1 MRTSTLTIRGTEY
14 PCCFSTRV
22 LLALEDRGKREKP
35 VKSATEM
42 LSSIMENEALSD
54 AFWLLHQLMVAG
66 NRYAK
71 LEGLDAPE
79 VFSLDDMIDLVGV
92 EDYPAMF
99 AAIGKAVTDGQAQ
112 TVEAETPRRQTCQT
126 DRSVVF
132 MVRASSWLMPG
143 RSPFCSALGTA
154 RPHRCGAD
162 QIRGRTAKADAGRRT
177 G

>member
-22 LLALEDRGKREKP
+22 LLALEERGKREKP

-42 LSSIMENEALSD
+42 LSSIMENEAMSD

-71 LEGLDAPE
+71 LEGLDTPE

-112 TVEAETPRRQTCQT
+112 TVEAEFPKN
-126 DRSVVF
+126 
-132 MVRASSWLMPG
+132 
-143 RSPFCSALGTA
+143 
-154 RPHRCGAD
+154 AD
-162 QIRGRTAKADAGRRT
+162 TTQADLSD
-177 G
+177 

>member
-22 LLALEDRGKREKP
+22 LLALEERGKREKP

-79 VFSLDDMIDLVGV
+79 VFSLD
-92 EDYPAMF
+92 AMF

-112 TVEAETPRRQTCQT
+112 TVEAEFPKN
-126 DRSVVF
+126 
-132 MVRASSWLMPG
+132 
-143 RSPFCSALGTA
+143 
-154 RPHRCGAD
+154 AD
-162 QIRGRTAKADAGRRT
+162 TTQADLSD
-177 G
+177 

>member
-1 MRTSTLTIRGTEY
+1 MRTSTLTIQGDRNT

-22 LLALEDRGKREKP
+22 LLALEERGKREKP

-79 VFSLDDMIDLVGV
+79 VFSLDDMIDPGGRGGLSRHVRGH
-92 EDYPAMF
+92 
-99 AAIGKAVTDGQAQ
+99 
-112 TVEAETPRRQTCQT
+112 RQGR
-126 DRSVVF
+126 D
-132 MVRASSWLMPG
+132 G
-143 RSPFCSALGTA
+143 RSGTV
-154 RPHRCGAD
+154 RRGGVPKNAD
-162 QIRGRTAKADAGRRT
+162 TTQADLSD
-177 G
+177 

>member
-1 MRTSTLTIRGTEY
+1 M
-14 PCCFSTRV
+14 
-22 LLALEDRGKREKP
+22 LLALEERGRREKP

-112 TVEAETPRRQTCQT
+112 TVEAEFPKN
-126 DRSVVF
+126 
-132 MVRASSWLMPG
+132 
-143 RSPFCSALGTA
+143 
-154 RPHRCGAD
+154 AD
-162 QIRGRTAKADAGRRT
+162 TTQADLSD
-177 G
+177 

>member
-22 LLALEDRGKREKP
+22 LLALEERGKREKP

-92 EDYPAMF
+92 EDYPA
-99 AAIGKAVTDGQAQ
+99 
-112 TVEAETPRRQTCQT
+112 C
-126 DRSVVF
+126 
-132 MVRASSWLMPG
+132 
-143 RSPFCSALGTA
+143 SPPSA
-154 RPHRCGAD
+154 RP
-162 QIRGRTAKADAGRRT
+162 
-177 G
+177 

>member
-1 MRTSTLTIRGTEY
+1 MKLC
-14 PCCFSTRV
+14 P
-22 LLALEDRGKREKP
+22 
-35 VKSATEM
+35 
-42 LSSIMENEALSD
+42 D

-112 TVEAETPRRQTCQT
+112 TVEAEFPKTQTPRRQTCQT

-143 RSPFCSALGTA
+143 RSPFRSTLGAA
-154 RPHRCGAD
+154 RPHRRGAD
-162 QIRGRTAKADAGRRT
+162 QVRGRTAKLTQEEEQDEFMRLLDRR
-177 G
+177 

>member
-1 MRTSTLTIRGTEY
+1 
-14 PCCFSTRV
+14 
-22 LLALEDRGKREKP
+22 
-35 VKSATEM
+35 
-42 LSSIMENEALSD
+42 MENEALSD

-99 AAIGKAVTDGQAQ
+99 ATIGKAVTDGQAQ
-112 TVEAETPRRQTCQT
+112 TVEAEFPKTQTPRRQTCQT

-143 RSPFCSALGTA
+143 RSPFCSTLGTA

-162 QIRGRTAKADAGRRT
+162 
-177 G
+177 

>member
-14 PCCFSTRV
+14 PRCFSTRV
-22 LLALEDRGKREKP
+22 LLALEERGKREKP

-71 LEGLDAPE
+71 LEGLDTPE

-112 TVEAETPRRQTCQT
+112 TVEAEFPKN
-126 DRSVVF
+126 
-132 MVRASSWLMPG
+132 
-143 RSPFCSALGTA
+143 
-154 RPHRCGAD
+154 AD
-162 QIRGRTAKADAGRRT
+162 TTQADLSD
-177 G
+177 

>member
-22 LLALEDRGKREKP
+22 LLALEERGKREKP

-79 VFSLDDMIDLVGV
+79 GV

-112 TVEAETPRRQTCQT
+112 TVEAEFPKN
-126 DRSVVF
+126 
-132 MVRASSWLMPG
+132 
-143 RSPFCSALGTA
+143 
-154 RPHRCGAD
+154 AD
-162 QIRGRTAKADAGRRT
+162 TTQADLSD
-177 G
+177 

>member
-1 MRTSTLTIRGTEY
+1 MKTSTLTIRGTEY
-14 PCCFSTRV
+14 PYCFSTRV
-22 LLALEDRGKREKP
+22 LLALEERGKREKP

-112 TVEAETPRRQTCQT
+112 TVEAE
-126 DRSVVF
+126 F
-132 MVRASSWLMPG
+132 LKN
-143 RSPFCSALGTA
+143 
-154 RPHRCGAD
+154 AD
-162 QIRGRTAKADAGRRT
+162 TTQADLSD
-177 G
+177 